1 MRRTMALG
9 WLVCSALLFAVASL
23 TPAPAQAADQGWLGV
38 STQELTSGLRAG
50 LDYDGDGVLV
60 TRVIDGSPAD
70 RAGVRK
76 GDILVSFNSR
86 TLSSPSQLR
95 ELVTDAGPGRTV
107 ALRIVRDGERRTLS
121 AELSARDGE
130 DSTPS
135 WETPTPP
142 TPPVA
147 PRAPRMTWSREAPKA
162 ESDTKVYRK
171 SWKSDGKGEPE
182 VHIWKDGKEVDPE
195 DMDDHL
201 KGLMGDLHIE
211 GLEGLEGLR
220 GLGDG
225 DGKDKR
231 IVIRTPHGINGMKG
245 MTGMQGLGRGRLGVR
260 IESLNPDLA
269 SVLGADSER
278 GVLVLEVLGGTPAEK
293 AGIKAG
299 DIIVSVGRESVA
311 DTDDLVSALRDEE
324 GAVSIGV
331 VRRGVKRTIETTLE
345 DTPRVMRF
353 KSGDGQLGMG
363 RLREMER
370 PRVRV
375 ERDTDRD
382 GLREELEKLR
392 SELRDLKRELEDS
405 KR

>member
-1 MRRTMALG
+1 MPLG
-9 WLVCSALLFAVASL
+9 WLVWSALLFAVASL
-23 TPAPAQAADQGWLGV
+23 TPVVSQAAEQGWLGV
-38 STQELTSGLRAG
+38 STQELSSGLRAG
-50 LDYDGDGVLV
+50 LDYEGDGVLV
-60 TRVIDGSPAD
+60 TRVIDDSPAD
-70 RAGVRK
+70 RAGLRK

-86 TLSSPSQLR
+86 TLSSPDQLR

-107 ALRIVRDGERRTLS
+107 ALRIVRDGEKRTLS
-121 AELSARDGE
+121 AELSARDVD

-135 WETPTPP
+135 WEAPTPP

-147 PRAPRMTWSREAPKA
+147 PRAPRTTWSREAPKA
-162 ESDTKVYRK
+162 DGDTKVYRK

-201 KGLMGDLHIE
+201 KGLMGDMHPE
-211 GLEGLEGLR
+211 GLEGMEGMR
-220 GLGDG
+220 GLGDRQ
-225 DGKDKR
+225 DKR
-231 IVIRTPHGINGMKG
+231 IVIRSPQGRNGLQSM
-245 MTGMQGLGRGRLGVR
+245 GRGRLGVR

-269 SVLGADSER
+269 SALGTGSER
-278 GVLVLEVLGGTPAEK
+278 GVLVLEVLGGTAAEK

-299 DIIVSVGRESVA
+299 DIIVSVDREAVSDA
-311 DTDDLVSALRDEE
+311 DDLVSALRDEN
-324 GAVSIGV
+324 GVVSIGV
-331 VRRGVKRTIETTLE
+331 VRRGVKRTIDATLE
-345 DTPRVMRF
+345 DAPRVMRF

-370 PRVRV
+370 PRVRI

>member
-1 MRRTMALG
+1 MRRTMPFG
-9 WLVCSALLFAVASL
+9 WLVCSVLLFAVALL
-23 TPAPAQAADQGWLGV
+23 TPTTSHAAEQGWLGV
-38 STQELTSGLRAG
+38 STQELSSDLRSG

-60 TRVIDGSPAD
+60 TRVVEDSPAA
-70 RAGVRK
+70 RAGLRK

-86 TLSSPSQLR
+86 TIASPDQLR

-107 ALRIVRDGERRTLS
+107 ALRIVRDGEKRTLS
-121 AELSARDGE
+121 AELAARDE
-130 DSTPS
+130 DESTPS
-135 WETPTPP
+135 WKAPTPP

-147 PRAPRMTWSREAPKA
+147 PRAPRTTWSREAPKA
-162 ESDTKVYRK
+162 DTETKVYRK
-171 SWKSDGKGEPE
+171 TWKSDGNGEPE

-201 KGLMGDLHIE
+201 KGLMGDMHIE
-211 GLEGLEGLR
+211 GLEGMEGMH
-220 GLGDG
+220 GLG

-231 IVIRTPHGINGMKG
+231 IVIRSQQGRN
-245 MTGMQGLGRGRLGVR
+245 GMQGMQGMQSMGRGRLGVR

-269 SVLGADSER
+269 SALGAGSER

-299 DIIVSVGRESVA
+299 DIIVSVGREAVSDA
-311 DTDDLVSALRDEE
+311 DDLVSTLRDED

-331 VRRGVKRTIETTLE
+331 VRRGVKRTIDATLE
-345 DTPRVMRF
+345 DAPRVMRF

-370 PRVRV
+370 PRVRI

>member
-1 MRRTMALG
+1 MRRTMPFG
-9 WLVCSALLFAVASL
+9 WLVCSALLFAVALL
-23 TPAPAQAADQGWLGV
+23 TPCTSRAAEQGWLGV
-38 STQELTSGLRAG
+38 STQEISSDLRSG

-60 TRVIDGSPAD
+60 TRVIDNSPAD
-70 RAGVRK
+70 RAGLRK

-86 TLSSPSQLR
+86 ALASPDQLR
-95 ELVTDAGPGRTV
+95 ELVTEAGPGRTV
-107 ALRIVRDGERRTLS
+107 ALRIVRDGEKRTLS
-121 AELSARDGE
+121 AELSAREAD
-130 DSTPS
+130 DSSPS
-135 WETPTPP
+135 WEAPTPP

-147 PRAPRMTWSREAPKA
+147 PRAPRTTWSREAPKA
-162 ESDTKVYRK
+162 DGETKVYRK
-171 SWKSDGKGEPE
+171 TWKSDGKGEPE

-195 DMDDHL
+195 DMDEHL
-201 KGLMGDLHIE
+201 KGLMGDMHLE
-211 GLEGLEGLR
+211 GLEGLEGPH

-225 DGKDKR
+225 NDKR
-231 IVIRTPHGINGMKG
+231 IVIRSPQGLKRMQ
-245 MTGMQGLGRGRLGVR
+245 GMQSMGRGRLGVR

-269 SVLGADSER
+269 SALGTGSER

-299 DIIVSVGRESVA
+299 DIIVSVDREAVSDA
-311 DTDDLVSALRDEE
+311 DDLVSALRDED

-345 DTPRVMRF
+345 DAPRVMRF

-370 PRVRV
+370 PRVRI

>member
-1 MRRTMALG
+1 MRRTMPFG
-9 WLVCSALLFAVASL
+9 WLVCSALLFVVASL
-23 TPAPAQAADQGWLGV
+23 TPVTSQAAEQGWLGV
-38 STQELTSGLRAG
+38 STQELSSGLRAG

-60 TRVIDGSPAD
+60 TRVIDDSPAD
-70 RAGVRK
+70 RAGLRK

-86 TLSSPSQLR
+86 TLSSPDQLR

-107 ALRIVRDGERRTLS
+107 ALRIVRDGEKRTLS
-121 AELSARDGE
+121 AELAARDAD

-135 WETPTPP
+135 WDAPTPP

-147 PRAPRMTWSREAPKA
+147 PRAPRAPRTTWSREAPKA
-162 ESDTKVYRK
+162 DGDIKVYRK
-171 SWKSDGKGEPE
+171 TWKSDGNGEPD

-201 KGLMGDLHIE
+201 QGL
-211 GLEGLEGLR
+211 
-220 GLGDG
+220 
-225 DGKDKR
+225 
-231 IVIRTPHGINGMKG
+231 KG
-245 MTGMQGLGRGRLGVR
+245 MPGMQGMLGMQSMGRGRLGVR

-269 SVLGADSER
+269 SALGTGSER

-299 DIIVSVGRESVA
+299 DIIVSVGREAVSDA
-311 DTDDLVSALRDEE
+311 DDLVSALRDEA

-331 VRRGVKRTIETTLE
+331 VRRGVKRTIDATLE
-345 DTPRVMRF
+345 DAPRVMRF

>member
-1 MRRTMALG
+1 MRRTMPFG
-9 WLVCSALLFAVASL
+9 WLLCSAVLFVVASL
-23 TPAPAQAADQGWLGV
+23 TPVTSQAAEQGWLGV
-38 STQELTSGLRAG
+38 STQELSSGLRAG

-60 TRVIDGSPAD
+60 TRVIDDSPAD
-70 RAGVRK
+70 RAGLRK

-86 TLSSPSQLR
+86 TLSSPDQLR

-107 ALRIVRDGERRTLS
+107 ALRIVRDGEKRTLS
-121 AELSARDGE
+121 AELAARDAD

-135 WETPTPP
+135 WDAPTPP

-147 PRAPRMTWSREAPKA
+147 PRAPRAPRTTWSREAPKA
-162 ESDTKVYRK
+162 DGDIKVYRK
-171 SWKSDGKGEPE
+171 TWKSDGNGEPD

-195 DMDDHL
+195 NMDDHL
-201 KGLMGDLHIE
+201 QGL
-211 GLEGLEGLR
+211 
-220 GLGDG
+220 
-225 DGKDKR
+225 
-231 IVIRTPHGINGMKG
+231 KG
-245 MTGMQGLGRGRLGVR
+245 MPGMQGMLGMQSMGRGRLGVR

-269 SVLGADSER
+269 SALGTGSER

-299 DIIVSVGRESVA
+299 DIIVSVGREAVSDA
-311 DTDDLVSALRDEE
+311 DDLVSALRDEE

-331 VRRGVKRTIETTLE
+331 VRRGVKRTIDATLE
-345 DTPRVMRF
+345 DAPRVMRF

>member
-1 MRRTMALG
+1 MRRTMPFG
-9 WLVCSALLFAVASL
+9 WLVCSALLFVVALL
-23 TPAPAQAADQGWLGV
+23 TPNTSHAAEQGWLGV
-38 STQELTSGLRAG
+38 STQELSSDLRSG

-60 TRVIDGSPAD
+60 TRVIDNSPAD
-70 RAGVRK
+70 RAGLRK

-86 TLSSPSQLR
+86 ALASPDQLR

-107 ALRIVRDGERRTLS
+107 ALRIVRDGEKRTLS
-121 AELSARDGE
+121 VELAARGE
-130 DSTPS
+130 NDSTPS
-135 WETPTPP
+135 WDAPTPP

-147 PRAPRMTWSREAPKA
+147 PRAPRTTWSREAPKA
-162 ESDTKVYRK
+162 DGETKVYRK
-171 SWKSDGKGEPE
+171 TWKSDGKGEPE
-182 VHIWKDGKEVDPE
+182 VHLWKDGKEVDPE
-195 DMDDHL
+195 EMDDHL
-201 KGLMGDLHIE
+201 KGL
-211 GLEGLEGLR
+211 R
-220 GLGDG
+220 
-225 DGKDKR
+225 
-231 IVIRTPHGINGMKG
+231 
-245 MTGMQGLGRGRLGVR
+245 GMQGLQGMGRGRLGVR

-269 SVLGADSER
+269 SALGTGSER

-299 DIIVSVGRESVA
+299 DIIVSVDREVVSDA
-311 DTDDLVSALRDEE
+311 DDLVSALRDED

-331 VRRGVKRTIETTLE
+331 VRRGVKRTIDATLE
-345 DTPRVMRF
+345 DAPRVMRF
-353 KSGDGQLGMG
+353 KRGDGQLGMG

-370 PRVRV
+370 PRVRI

>member
-9 WLVCSALLFAVASL
+9 WLVCSALLFAVTL
-23 TPAPAQAADQGWLGV
+23 LAPVTAQAAEQGWLGV

-60 TRVIDGSPAD
+60 TRVIDDSPAD
-70 RAGVRK
+70 RAGLRK

-86 TLSSPSQLR
+86 TLSSPDQLR

-107 ALRIVRDGERRTLS
+107 ALRIVRDGDRRTLS
-121 AELSARDGE
+121 AELSARDSD

-135 WETPTPP
+135 WEAPTPP

-162 ESDTKVYRK
+162 DTDTKVYRK

-195 DMDDHL
+195 DMDEHL
-201 KGLMGDLHIE
+201 KGLMGDMHME
-211 GLEGLEGLR
+211 GLEGLHGL
-220 GLGDG
+220 G

-231 IVIRTPHGINGMKG
+231 IVIRSPHGMQGLKG
-245 MTGMQGLGRGRLGVR
+245 MTGMQSMGRGRLGVR

-269 SVLGADSER
+269 SALGTGSER
-278 GVLVLEVLGGTPAEK
+278 GALVLEVLGGTPAEK

-299 DIIVSVGRESVA
+299 DIIVSVGREAVSDA
-311 DTDDLVSALRDEE
+311 DDLVSALRDED

-331 VRRGVKRTIETTLE
+331 VRRGVKLTIETTLE
-345 DTPRVMRF
+345 DAPRVMRF